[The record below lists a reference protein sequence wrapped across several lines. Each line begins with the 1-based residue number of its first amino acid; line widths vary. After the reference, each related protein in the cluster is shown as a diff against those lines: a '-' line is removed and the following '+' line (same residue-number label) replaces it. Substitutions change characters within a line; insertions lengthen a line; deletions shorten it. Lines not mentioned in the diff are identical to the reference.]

1 MGIHSGSHLLV
12 TLGNNWVWDIIT
24 SISQGLIIRVKDIL
38 VDAGTKKFLPLWRS
52 KVWEVIKPGSNS
64 GKVLIK
70 NDMELW
76 GNCTRVKVQAQ
87 RDSGGVLWTHAHIH
101 LTAGSRAPPRKLLSI

>member
-52 KVWEVIKPGSNS
+52 KVWEVLKLGGNS